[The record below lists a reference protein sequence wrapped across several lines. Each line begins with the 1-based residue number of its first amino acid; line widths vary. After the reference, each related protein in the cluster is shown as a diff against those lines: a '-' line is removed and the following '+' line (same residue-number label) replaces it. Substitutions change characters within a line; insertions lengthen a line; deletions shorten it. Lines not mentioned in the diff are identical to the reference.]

1 MSNNLDILKNFNIL
15 YLEDDVDLLK
25 HTSDVLEDF
34 VNKIYKAANSIEAMN
49 FVLNEKIDVIISD
62 IELEDENGINFLK
75 YLRNKDINTP
85 AILTTAYTDTNY
97 LIEAIKLKVENYIV
111 KPINIKE
118 LLDTLYKVLLPK
130 IKEFELK
137 KNINIIKTISIITD
151 SKQVDIVKHIFNN
164 LNEDNHFVASYSDVM
179 EQFSISKPTLI
190 KLFKDLADKEILVKI
205 AHKTYLFNEK
215 ALDAWEIKKFL

>member
-34 VNKIYKAANSIEAMN
+34 VNKIYKATNSIEAMN

>member
-34 VNKIYKAANSIEAMN
+34 VNKIYKATNSIEAMN
-49 FVLNEKIDVIISD
+49 FILNEKIDVIISD

-215 ALDAWEIKKFL
+215 ALDA

>member
-1 MSNNLDILKNFNIL
+1 MNNDLDILKNFNIL

-34 VNKIYKAANSIEAMN
+34 VNKIYKATNSVDAMN

-75 YLRNKDINTP
+75 YLRNKEIDTP

-118 LLDTLYKVLLPK
+118 LLETLLKVLLPK
-130 IKEFELK
+130 IKELELR
-137 KNINIIKTISIITD
+137 KNINIIKTISLITD
-151 SKQVDIVKHIFNN
+151 SKQVDIVKHIINN
-164 LNEDNHFVASYSDVM
+164 LNEENHFIASYSEIM

-190 KLFKDLADKEILVKI
+190 KLFKDLADKEILIKT

-215 ALDAWEIKKFL
+215 ALDA

>member
-215 ALDAWEIKKFL
+215 ALDA